1 MVTESVK
8 QDQSNAPAA
17 VAMLARVVAM
27 LLWSRDDQSTMTCIN
42 CPAAT
47 AVRGGGNKFQWQ
59 PVQAPAPVV
68 PSAGFTLMI
77 KKATTFL

>member
-27 LLWSRDDQSTMTCIN
+27 LLWSRDDQSTMTYIN
-42 CPAAT
+42 FPAAT
-47 AVRGGGNKFQWQ
+47 AVEEEEAISSSGSQCKRPLLSSIQRD
-59 PVQAPAPVV
+59 
-68 PSAGFTLMI
+68 SR
-77 KKATTFL
+77 